1 MSDDAAPVAEAEAV
15 TVEDPNASEIPAVV
29 YDANGTTVSEEVPEA
44 AAAPLAAATSAD
56 GAAPAAAS
64 APAYTK
70 KEKWTNLFEHLLR
83 RFSQSDGAFRVPF
96 FVLDNRRLRPISQSA
111 AGF

>member
-56 GAAPAAAS
+56 EAAPAAAS

-70 KEKWTNLFEHLLR
+70 KEKWTNLFDT
-83 RFSQSDGAFRVPF
+83 FWDGAFRVPF